1 MRFVPSQQSHSLCNR
16 DAAMNSF
23 QAETPLMI
31 MDAHLAHQVYAAA
44 AAVME
49 GKYGREKSGM
59 P

>member
-1 MRFVPSQQSHSLCNR
+1 
-16 DAAMNSF
+16 MNSF

-31 MDAHLAHQVYAAA
+31 MDAHVAHQVCAAA
-44 AAVME
+44 AAAMG